1 MEARDK
7 SMDKRHGSQIS
18 LCTVRP
24 TEFFIAVNN
33 SPPRREDIIFV
44 TSTFHMSMESSFE
57 TQVYLKLTQNTTFY
71 RPPFLQTFYNELT
84 TLPLPQNAARMAMGF
99 RQV

>member
-1 MEARDK
+1 MDTRDK

-33 SPPRREDIIFV
+33 SPPWREDIIFV
-44 TSTFHMSMESSFE
+44 TSTFHMYMHMSYM
-57 TQVYLKLTQNTTFY
+57 Y
-71 RPPFLQTFYNELT
+71 
-84 TLPLPQNAARMAMGF
+84 M
-99 RQV
+99 

>member
-1 MEARDK
+1 VEARDK

-33 SPPRREDIIFV
+33 SPPWREDIIFV
-44 TSTFHMSMESSFE
+44 TSTFHMYM
-57 TQVYLKLTQNTTFY
+57 Y
-71 RPPFLQTFYNELT
+71 
-84 TLPLPQNAARMAMGF
+84 M
-99 RQV
+99 